1 MTTLTFITIL
11 TICLM
16 GASLLVTGLG
26 LYRYFTRLESNLLI
40 SGIIAFVCASVI
52 FIILANIKEASP
64 VTTMSQTEKIQMIKD
79 NDIPVY
85 LDGEEVENID
95 FFNPSEYNISF
106 NGDNTI
112 AYLSKKNNSSTR
124 SHFFFIPFFWD

>member
-1 MTTLTFITIL
+1 MTTLTFITII
-11 TICLM
+11 TTCLM
-16 GASLLVTGLG
+16 GASLLVTGFG
-26 LYRYFTRLESNLLI
+26 LFRYLTRLESSLLI
-40 SGIIAFVCASVI
+40 SGIIAFVCASVL

-85 LDGEEVENID
+85 LDGVEVENID

>member
-1 MTTLTFITIL
+1 MTTLTFITII
-11 TICLM
+11 TTCLM
-16 GASLLVTGLG
+16 GASLLVTGFG
-26 LYRYFTRLESNLLI
+26 LFRYLTRLESSLLI

-52 FIILANIKEASP
+52 LIILANIKEASP

>member
-16 GASLLVTGLG
+16 GASLLVTGFG
-26 LYRYFTRLESNLLI
+26 LFRYLTRLESNLLI

-52 FIILANIKEASP
+52 LIILANIKEASP

-106 NGDNTI
+106 NDDNTI

>member
-1 MTTLTFITIL
+1 MTTLTFITII
-11 TICLM
+11 TTCLM
-16 GASLLVTGLG
+16 GASLLVTGFG
-26 LYRYFTRLESNLLI
+26 LFRYLTRLESSLLI

-52 FIILANIKEASP
+52 LIILANIKEASP

-112 AYLSKKNNSSTR
+112 AYLSKKNNSPTR

>member
-16 GASLLVTGLG
+16 GASLLVTGFG
-26 LYRYFTRLESNLLI
+26 LFRYLTRLESNLLI

-52 FIILANIKEASP
+52 LIILANIKEASP
-64 VTTMSQTEKIQMIKD
+64 VTTMTQTEKIQMIKD